1 MAAIIPFFIE
11 HFGCPH
17 RCLFCNQNAIAGA
30 EKSTYAG
37 QQKRL
42 RETIELW
49 LSRFEGASRIQ
60 LAFYGG
66 SFTCLPE
73 EVQITLL
80 DGAKPYL
87 DRGDIS
93 SLRLS
98 TRPDCITDEIGEL
111 LWNFGVRTVELGVQS
126 MNDKVLELS
135 ERGHSAADVRLAA
148 ARLKARPFSLGVQLM
163 PGLPGETTRIFMQTV
178 HQVIR
183 LAPDFVR
190 IYPALVISNTGLER
204 LYNASAYQPLSMNRA
219 IALTAR
225 ARSLFVKE
233 GIEVIRMGLQPSETL
248 ETRVIAGPYHQAF
261 GELVV
266 SRIWLQRMRKIVSTM
281 GGEGRITVTISE
293 RDLSS
298 FVGMKRSNMKRLE
311 QLFPG
316 CSIEL
321 NTEKAMARGEIRHA
335 LG

>member
-11 HFGCPH
+11 HCGCPH
-17 RCLFCNQNAIAGA
+17 RCLFCNQNAIAGT
-30 EKSTYAG
+30 EKSSCAG
-37 QQKRL
+37 QQERL
-42 RETIELW
+42 RETIDLW
-49 LSRFEGASRIQ
+49 LSRFAGASRIQ

-73 EVQITLL
+73 EVQILLL

-87 DRGDIS
+87 DRGEIA

-98 TRPDCITDEIGEL
+98 TRPDCITAGIGDF
-111 LWNFGVRTVELGVQS
+111 LWDYRVRTVELGVQS
-126 MNDKVLELS
+126 MNDTVLELS
-135 ERGHSAADVRLAA
+135 ERGHNAADVRLAA
-148 ARLKARPFSLGVQLM
+148 SRLKARGFSLGVQLM
-163 PGLPGETTRIFMQTV
+163 PGLPGETTRIFMETV
-178 HQVIR
+178 EQVIR

-204 LYNASAYQPLSMNRA
+204 LYNASAYRPLSMNRA

-248 ETRVIAGPYHQAF
+248 EKRVIAGPYHQAF

-266 SRIWLQRMRKIVSTM
+266 SRSWLQRMRKIVSSA
-281 GGEGRITVTISE
+281 GGEGRICVTISE
-293 RDLSS
+293 RDRSS
-298 FVGMKRSNMKRLE
+298 FVGVGKANMKRLE
-311 QLFPG
+311 RLFP
-316 CSIEL
+316 CCRIEL
-321 NTEKAMARGEIRHA
+321 NTDKAMARGEITYA